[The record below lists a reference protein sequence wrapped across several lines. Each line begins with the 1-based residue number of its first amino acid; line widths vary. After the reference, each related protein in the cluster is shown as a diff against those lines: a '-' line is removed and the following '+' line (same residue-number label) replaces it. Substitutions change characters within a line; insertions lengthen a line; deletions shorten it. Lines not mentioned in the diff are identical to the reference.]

1 MPPSKPAAP
10 DHTDALTPNPSEKHA
25 FEHGSPEQDSPE
37 QDSPEQDSP
46 EQDSPKQGSSA
57 EKATTKTQLTPMMQ
71 QYLSIKSDHPDALL
85 FYRMGDFY
93 ELFFDDAK
101 EAADLLDITLTAR
114 GHTGSEPIPMCG
126 VPYHAAD
133 GYLARLVKLGRSVA
147 ICEQV
152 GDPNTSKGPVER
164 QVKRI
169 VTPGTLTDD
178 ALLETKNDSAIAAAF
193 FARRDDDRDSAPCI
207 GIALLNLSSAQLQLQ
222 QLSSA
227 DGLVDA
233 ISALRPAEIL
243 LPIEEADAWQR
254 PLEAIAAVTC
264 LESNRFQP
272 QRAATLLDRHFNR
285 DVAQI
290 AGLEKTA
297 ECLVAGEAALA
308 YAKATQCQN
317 LDFLQHVGVKEDLQY
332 IGMDAQSRRNL
343 EIDVRTNGATDHTLL
358 SLMDTTV
365 TPMGG
370 RLLQRWLHEP
380 LRDLDQV
387 KERQQW
393 LTDALTARHTD
404 TVRAQIKP
412 IGDMERILTRVNLGS
427 ASPRDIGKLRDA
439 LSTLPEVKQ
448 VLAELPSTL
457 NQRLIEDMGD
467 FGQLHQGLK
476 AALVDE
482 PPVTLREGG
491 VFASGY
497 SEELD
502 QLRKLTTH
510 SANWLADLEREE
522 RERTGISSLKVGYNR
537 VHGYYIETS
546 KAAKGDIPEEY
557 IRRQTLKNAE
567 RYITPAL
574 KSFEEDALRSQ
585 SKSLQLE
592 RQLFGD
598 LLIKLAQEAGLLR
611 RACDAVA
618 QTDVLACLAERAY
631 ALGFNPPSFVDNRGI
646 AIDQGWHP
654 VVKNSSTD
662 AFIANDLMLSPQQS
676 MLVVTGP
683 NMGGKSTYMRQT
695 ALICLLA
702 YVGSYVPAAHATL
715 GPIDRIFTRIGAAD
729 DLTSGR
735 STFMVEMTETA
746 HILHNATANS
756 LVLMDEIGRGTS
768 TYDGLALAWAC
779 AQNLAQGS
787 HALTLFATHY
797 FELTSLPVQC
807 PNVGNIHLTARE
819 HRGDIVFLYQVQAG
833 AANQSYGIQVAK
845 LAGVPKEVLDIARA
859 RLRGFEKHAVLGEA
873 INTGQSDLF
882 VGPEPSA
889 EEMMPD
895 EIADMSADQRQA
907 AAAVLTQLQALDID
921 NLSPRQALDML
932 DQLQNTLE
940 NGD

>member
-1 MPPSKPAAP
+1 MPPSKPATP
-10 DHTDALTPNPSEKHA
+10 KNTDASTIDLSNNEAVETAPAESVSSE
-25 FEHGSPEQDSPE
+25 
-37 QDSPEQDSP
+37 
-46 EQDSPKQGSSA
+46 QGASGQKTEA
-57 EKATTKTQLTPMMQ
+57 KTQLTPMMQ
-71 QYLSIKSDHPDALL
+71 QYLAIKAEHPDALL

-101 EAADLLDITLTAR
+101 DASDLLDITLTAR

-152 GDPNTSKGPVER
+152 GDPSTSKGPVER
-164 QVKRI
+164 RVKRI

-178 ALLETKNDSAIAAAF
+178 ALLETKNDSAIAAIF
-193 FARRDDDRDSAPCI
+193 FPRHDQEKDSDTSV
-207 GIALLNLSSAQLQLQ
+207 GLALLNLSSAQLQLQ
-222 QLSSA
+222 QLSST
-227 DGLVDA
+227 DGLLDA
-233 ISALRPAEIL
+233 VSALRPAEIL
-243 LPIEEADAWQR
+243 LPMEEADLWQR

-264 LESNRFQP
+264 LDSSRFQP
-272 QRAATLLDRHFNR
+272 SRATTLLDRHFNR

-290 AGLEKTA
+290 TGLDKA
-297 ECLVAGEAALA
+297 ADCLIAGEAALA
-308 YAKATQCQN
+308 YAKATQCQS
-317 LDFLQHVGVKEDLQY
+317 LDFLQRIAVKEDLQY

-380 LRDLDQV
+380 LRDLIQV

-393 LTDALTARHTD
+393 LTDALAARYTD
-404 TVRAQIKP
+404 TVRATVKP

-439 LSTLPEVKQ
+439 LGSLPGIKQ
-448 VLAELPSTL
+448 VLAELPGHL
-457 NQRLIEDMGD
+457 NQRLIEDLGD
-467 FGQLHQGLK
+467 FHQLHQELLV
-476 AALVDE
+476 ALVEE

-491 VFASGY
+491 VFALGY

-510 SANWLADLEREE
+510 SANWLAELERDE

-546 KAAKGDIPEEY
+546 KAAKGDVPEEY

-574 KSFEEDALRSQ
+574 KTFEEDALRSQ

-598 LLIKLAQEAGLLR
+598 LLIKLAREAALLR
-611 RACDAVA
+611 RACDAIA

-631 ALGFNPPSFVDNRGI
+631 ALGFNPPGFVDSRGI
-646 AIDQGWHP
+646 VIEQGWHP

-662 AFIANDLMLSPQQS
+662 AFIANDLLLSPQQS
-676 MLVVTGP
+676 MLIVTGP

-702 YVGSYVPAAHATL
+702 YVGSYVPAVSATL

-779 AQNLAQGS
+779 AQNLAQSS

-797 FELTSLPVQC
+797 FELTSLPAQC

-819 HRGDIVFLYQVQAG
+819 HRGDIVFLYQVQTG

-873 INTGQSDLF
+873 LNTGQSDLF
-882 VGPEPSA
+882 VGPESSIA
-889 EEMMPD
+889 EVMPD
-895 EIADMSADQRQA
+895 EFVDMNPNQRQA
-907 AAAVLTQLQALDID
+907 AAKVVTQLQGLDID

-932 DQLQNTLE
+932 DLLQSTL
-940 NGD
+940 DSDD

>member
-10 DHTDALTPNPSEKHA
+10 ENTDA
-25 FEHGSPEQDSPE
+25 FELN
-37 QDSPEQDSP
+37 
-46 EQDSPKQGSSA
+46 SSA
-57 EKATTKTQLTPMMQ
+57 QETPAKAQLTPMMQ
-71 QYLSIKSDHPDALL
+71 QYLTIKSDHPDALL

-101 EAADLLDITLTAR
+101 EASDLLDITLTAR
-114 GHTGSEPIPMCG
+114 GHAGSEPIPMCG

-152 GDPNTSKGPVER
+152 GDPSTSKGPVER

-178 ALLETKNDSAIAAAF
+178 ALLETKNDSAIAAIF
-193 FARRDDDRDSAPCI
+193 FANRRSGTDSSPGV
-207 GIALLNLSSAQLQLQ
+207 GIAVLNLSSAQLQLQ
-222 QLSSA
+222 QLSSS
-227 DGLVDA
+227 DGLLDA
-233 ISALRPAEIL
+233 ISALRPAEII
-243 LPIEEADAWQR
+243 LPIEDADFWQR
-254 PLEAIAAVTC
+254 SLEGIAAVTC
-264 LESNRFQP
+264 LESTRFQP
-272 QRAATLLDRHFNR
+272 QRATTLLDRHFNR

-290 AGLEKTA
+290 TGLDKTV
-297 ECLVAGEAALA
+297 ECFIAGEAALA
-308 YAKATQCQN
+308 YAKTTQCQN
-317 LDFLQHVGVKEDLQY
+317 LDFLQHLVVKEDLQY

-380 LRDLDQV
+380 LRDLSQV
-387 KERQQW
+387 RERQQW
-393 LTDALTARHTD
+393 LTDALAARHTD
-404 TVRAQIKP
+404 LIRAQVKP

-427 ASPRDIGKLRDA
+427 ASPRDVGKLRDA
-439 LSTLPEVKQ
+439 LGTLPDVKQ
-448 VLAELPSTL
+448 VLAELPGAL
-457 NQRLIEDMGD
+457 NQRLIQDLGD
-467 FGQLHQGLK
+467 FNLLHQELRK
-476 AALVDE
+476 ALVDE

-497 SEELD
+497 NEELD

-510 SANWLADLEREE
+510 SANWLADLERDE

-574 KSFEEDALRSQ
+574 KTFEEDALRSQ

-598 LLIKLAQEAGLLR
+598 LLIKLAQEAARLR
-611 RACDAVA
+611 RACDAIA

-631 ALGFNPPSFVDNRGI
+631 ALGFNPPSFAESRGI
-646 AIDQGWHP
+646 AIEQGWHP
-654 VVKNSSTD
+654 VVKGSSTD
-662 AFIANDLMLSPQQS
+662 AFIANDLLLSPQQS
-676 MLVVTGP
+676 MLIVTGP

-702 YVGSYVPAAHATL
+702 YVGSYVPAEKAIL
-715 GPIDRIFTRIGAAD
+715 GPVDRIFTRIGAAD

-779 AQNLAQGS
+779 AQNLAQSS

-797 FELTSLPVQC
+797 FELTSLPGQC

-845 LAGVPKEVLDIARA
+845 LAGVPREVLDIARA

-873 INTGQSDLF
+873 MNTGQSDLF
-882 VGPEPSA
+882 VEPEPGLA
-889 EEMMPD
+889 GVLPD
-895 EIADMSADQRQA
+895 QIADMSHNQLQA
-907 AAAVLTQLQALDID
+907 AATVLTELQAIEID
-921 NLSPRQALDML
+921 NLSPRQALDLL
-932 DQLQNTLE
+932 DKLQATLD
-940 NGD
+940 NSD

>member
-10 DHTDALTPNPSEKHA
+10 ENTDATTQDHLSQHPSAPQDSEEDTLTPPPA
-25 FEHGSPEQDSPE
+25 P
-37 QDSPEQDSP
+37 
-46 EQDSPKQGSSA
+46 
-57 EKATTKTQLTPMMQ
+57 QLTPMMQ
-71 QYLSIKSDHPDALL
+71 QYLAIKAEHPDALL

-101 EAADLLDITLTAR
+101 TAADLLDITLTAR
-114 GHTGSEPIPMCG
+114 GHSGSEPIPMCG

-178 ALLETKNDSAIAAAF
+178 ALLETHHDSAIAAIF
-193 FARRDDDRDSAPCI
+193 FANHDAKQNGP
-207 GIALLNLSSAQLQLQ
+207 GGVGLALLNLSSAQLQVQ
-222 QLSSA
+222 QLNSVA
-227 DGLVDA
+227 GLVDA
-233 ISALRPAEIL
+233 VSALRPAEIL
-243 LPIEEADAWQR
+243 LPEAQAELWQ
-254 PLEAIAAVTC
+254 PALAGIAAVTC
-264 LESNRFQP
+264 LEADRFQP
-272 QRAATLLDRHFNR
+272 QRGALLLDRHFNH
-285 DVAQI
+285 DVGQAT
-290 AGLEKTA
+290 GLDKSA
-297 ECLVAGEAALA
+297 ACFVAGEAALS

-317 LDFLQHVGVKEDLQY
+317 LEFLQQITVKEDLQY
-332 IGMDAQSRRNL
+332 VGMDAQSRRNL
-343 EIDVRTNGATDHTLL
+343 EIDRRTNGATDHTLL
-358 SLMDTTV
+358 SLMDSTV

-370 RLLQRWLHEP
+370 RLLQRWLHDP
-380 LRDLDQV
+380 LRDYLQV
-387 KERQQW
+387 QERQQW
-393 LTDALTARHTD
+393 LTDALDMGRTD

-439 LSTLPEVKQ
+439 LGMLPEVKR
-448 VLAELPSTL
+448 VLADLPGSL
-457 NQRLIEDMGD
+457 NQRLLDDLGD
-467 FGQLHQGLK
+467 FSQIHQWLST
-476 AALVDE
+476 ALVEE

-491 VFASGY
+491 AFAQGY
-497 SEELD
+497 SDELD
-502 QLRKLTTH
+502 QLRKMTTH
-510 SANWLADLEREE
+510 SANWLADLERQE
-522 RERTGISSLKVGYNR
+522 RERTGIASLKVGYNR
-537 VHGYYIETS
+537 VHGYFIETS
-546 KAAKGDIPEEY
+546 KAAKGDIPDEY

-567 RYITPAL
+567 RYITPGL
-574 KSFEEDALRSQ
+574 KAFEEDALRSQ

-598 LLIKLAQEAGLLR
+598 LLIQLAQDAAALR
-611 RACDAVA
+611 RACDAIA

-631 ALGFNPPSFVDNRGI
+631 TLGFNPPQFVESRGI
-646 AIDQGWHP
+646 NIQQGWHP

-662 AFIANDLMLSPQQS
+662 AFIANDLHLSPQQS
-676 MLVVTGP
+676 MLIVTGP

-702 YVGSYVPAAHATL
+702 YVGSYVPAASATL

-768 TYDGLALAWAC
+768 TYDGLALAWAT
-779 AQNLAQGS
+779 AQNLAQAS

-797 FELTSLPVQC
+797 FELTSLPAHC

-819 HRGDIVFLYQVQAG
+819 HRGDIVFLYQVQNG
-833 AANQSYGIQVAK
+833 AASQSYGIQVAK
-845 LAGVPKEVLDIARA
+845 LAGVPRDVLEIARA
-859 RLRGFEKHAVLGEA
+859 QLRSFEKNTVLGQAME
-873 INTGQSDLF
+873 TGQSDLF
-882 VGPEPSA
+882 VGANFSPGES
-889 EEMMPD
+889 EPD
-895 EIADMSADQRQA
+895 EIDELSAGQRQA
-907 AAAVLTQLQALDID
+907 AISVINQLQDLDVD

-932 DQLQNTLE
+932 DRLQSALA
-940 NGD
+940 DKH